1 MNHPAAAE
9 TPALNALRQLGGVAT
24 SAELQAR
31 LGVSQP
37 TVSRLLAPLV
47 RNGQV
52 LKVGAARSQRYLLP
66 RHVDGVGSS
75 VPIRE
80 LDEQGHS
87 RPFVTLVPLA
97 GGRFWMEEDHGTSAL
112 HDDLPWFLYDLR
124 PQGFL
129 GRGFSQQHPELEL
142 PTHIGSWNSDH
153 ILKALVHAGDDLPG
167 NLVVGQP
174 ALERLAARAPHHRA
188 NTVSDPAED
197 YPRLARQALGSA
209 FSGSSAGGEQ
219 PKFSAVRNG
228 HPVLVKFSSAGDS
241 PAEQR
246 WRDLLLCECLALHTL
261 SKAGVAAAATHIV
274 QAGGRVFLE
283 SRRFD
288 RTTQGRRGMV
298 SLEVYDAHYIG
309 VGTNWAATAQRVDRA
324 GADRLSTTDV
334 RTLCLL
340 DAYGALIAN
349 TDRHHGNI
357 SLLLQNDQWQLA
369 PAYDMLP
376 MLYAPINS
384 EVPERQF
391 APRPLP
397 PSAHADV
404 WPQARTLALRFWQ
417 AAAEDERIS
426 SDFRALAQANHA
438 TVQRL
443 G

>member
-1 MNHPAAAE
+1 MNPPAAPA
-9 TPALNALRQLGGVAT
+9 TPALTALRQLGSVAT
-24 SAELQAR
+24 SAELQTR

-47 RNGQV
+47 RSGQV

-66 RHVDGVGSS
+66 RHIDGVGSS
-75 VPIRE
+75 VPIAE
-80 LDEQGHS
+80 LDEHGHS
-87 RPFVTLVPLA
+87 RPFGTLVPLA
-97 GGRFWMEEDHGTSAL
+97 GGRFWMEENHGTSAV

-129 GRGFSQQHPELEL
+129 GRGFSQQHPELAL
-142 PTHIGSWNSDH
+142 PAHLGSWNSDH
-153 ILKALVHAGDDLPG
+153 ILRALVHAGDDLPG
-167 NLVVGQP
+167 NLVVGDA
-174 ALERLAARAPHHRA
+174 ALARLAHRAPPHQGS
-188 NTVSDPAED
+188 TVNHPETD
-197 YPRLARQALGSA
+197 YPRLAQQALGSA
-209 FSGSSAGGEQ
+209 LSGSSAGGEQ

-246 WRDLLLCECLALHTL
+246 WRDLLLCECLALCTL
-261 SKAGVAAAATHIV
+261 SEAGVAAATTRIV
-274 QAGGRVFLE
+274 QSAGRVFLE
-283 SRRFD
+283 SQRFD
-288 RTTQGRRGMV
+288 RTALGRRGMV

-324 GADRLSTTDV
+324 GADRLGPADV

-357 SLLLQNDQWQLA
+357 SLLLHNDQWQLA

-376 MLYAPINS
+376 MLYAPINGDL
-384 EVPERQF
+384 PERQF
-391 APRPLP
+391 EPRAVP

-404 WPQARTLALRFWQ
+404 WPQARALALRFWQ
-417 AAAEDERIS
+417 AAAEDARIS
-426 SDFRALAQANHA
+426 SAFRALARANQAA
-438 TVQRL
+438 VQRL